1 MVNSTKQAT
10 PIAVNLFFWFAI
22 GWNEYLFYPM
32 GLGLHNA
39 SAGAIV
45 YDCKFLWYFLWHST
59 LAVTMLPTHLAHP
72 WVQVRYQ
79 SLRRWQ
85 LRQF

>member
-1 MVNSTKQAT
+1 IYGKFYKTSHADSSQS
-10 PIAVNLFFWFAI
+10 IFWFAI

-45 YDCKFLWYFLWHST
+45 YDCKFLWYFYGIQHW
-59 LAVTMLPTHLAHP
+59 
-72 WVQVRYQ
+72 R
-79 SLRRWQ
+79 
-85 LRQF
+85 